1 MKFDHNIQRSSAAA
15 GIEEGS
21 SFILSQCRRGSVF
34 YLEENESNLNSHRWL
49 CPEEERVHLLH
60 CPCPEE
66 ERAHLLHCPCPEE
79 EEFLEGTFPER
90 SSLPTVKGLLS
101 SSINLSAAGLS
112 GSGSFLMF

>member
-1 MKFDHNIQRSSAAA
+1 MKFDHNIQRSSAVA
-15 GIEEGS
+15 GIEERS
-21 SFILSQCRRGSVF
+21 SFIFSQCRRGSVL
-34 YLEENESNLNSHRWL
+34 YLDKNESNLNSHLPL
-49 CPEEERVHLLH
+49 CPEEERV
-60 CPCPEE
+60 
-66 ERAHLLHCPCPEE
+66 HLLHCPCPEE